1 MELLLTALMRKTANP
16 MMSTYSFE
24 VAPVAMSNV
33 KGIIRVTTWPALLVP
48 VARTVSGYSP
58 GPSDPPLIVI
68 VAERLPLDARLSVVG
83 LMLTEP
89 MPLGRTPFDWG
100 PPSTVRAMFPPNV
113 ELPPPVL
120 KVIVPEPVAPVVE
133 TGMTIPLLLLEK
145 SRLTPP
151 MLAATG

>member
-1 MELLLTALMRKTANP
+1 MELLLTAVMRKTANP

-24 VAPVAMSNV
+24 VAPVAMSKV
-33 KGIIRVTTWPALLVP
+33 KGMIRVTTWPALFVP

-58 GPSDPPLIVI
+58 GPSDPPLIEI
-68 VAERLPLDARLSVVG
+68 VADRLPLEARLSVLG

-89 MPLGRTPFDWG
+89 MPDGRTPLDCG
-100 PPSTVRAMFPPNV
+100 PPSTVNAMLPPNV
-113 ELPPPVL
+113 ELPPLVL
-120 KVIVPEPVAPVVE
+120 KVIVPVPVAPVVE

-151 MLAATG
+151 MFTATG